1 MTSILIVE
9 DNEDNM
15 DLVFAFLEDQ
25 YDLKSCFDGY
35 ETLALFENEPSYV
48 PDLILCDISLP
59 GMDGVELIR
68 FIRKHKLWEEVP
80 VIALT
85 SHAMKGDREKF
96 LAADFDGYI
105 AKPIMDE
112 KMLCDPIINLLK
124 R

>member
-1 MTSILIVE
+1 MATILIIE
-9 DNEDNM
+9 DNEDNR

-25 YDLKSCFDGY
+25 YDLQACSDGY
-35 ETLALFENEPSYV
+35 ETIALFESDPSYV

-59 GMDGVELIR
+59 GMDGIELLRVIR
-68 FIRKHKLWEEVP
+68 DYQPWATIP

-85 SHAMKGDREKF
+85 SHAMKGDKDKF
-96 LAADFDGYI
+96 IDAGFDDYI

-112 KMLCDPIINLLK
+112 QFLYEPINNLLK